1 MNILIE
7 EHKKLLT
14 ALLKHNVD
22 FILIGGYAVVYYGYS
37 RATGDMDIWLKP
49 DNHNKIKFIKALED
63 FGIDSNDIIKLSE
76 IDFTKANTFYT
87 GEEPERIDFLTQIS
101 GIKWDEAIVN
111 VSALILKEKLVP
123 VIRFKDLIVN
133 KMLSDRPKDRADVD
147 ELQKINKYRN
157 PPLGND

>member
-7 EHKKLLT
+7 NHKRLLL
-14 ALLKHNVD
+14 ALLKHNVE

-49 DNHNKIKFIKALED
+49 DNQNKIKFLKAVED
-63 FGIDSNDIIKLSE
+63 FGIDKNDIIKLSE

-101 GIKWDEAIVN
+101 GVKWDNAIEN
-111 VSALILKEKLVP
+111 TSELRLEEKRVP
-123 VIRFKDLIVN
+123 VIHFRDLIVN
-133 KMLSDRPKDRADVD
+133 KMISDRPKDKADVD
-147 ELQKINKYRN
+147 ELQRINKYRK
-157 PPLGND
+157 PPHE